1 MVFWLGWW
9 GGFAVSLGL
18 VGWLGGRVGRHAHR
32 YAPDAP
38 QRFHA
43 GAVPRL
49 GGVGMVTGWLAVLW
63 AWWGW
68 QTLAPGALPW
78 LDLHQVVGWS
88 AVVLVVV
95 VVGVL
100 EDVTQR
106 VPVRWRLLC
115 SAFAAALA
123 VGWLDAQVPRLG
135 WPWLD
140 AYWQQ
145 VPLLGM
151 GLALLAVAGLPHA
164 FNLIDGY
171 NGLAA
176 SVAVLIALGLAY
188 VAWQVQDWELV
199 YLMLA
204 LVAVTLGFLLWN
216 YPHGKVFAGDGGA
229 YLWGIVIAV
238 ASVLLVRRHPEV
250 SPWCVMLLLVYPV
263 WETLFSVYRKVS
275 RGDSP
280 GKADALH
287 LHQLVHRRL
296 VPPVPHPDPARSM
309 RARNNRT
316 TPYLVALALLSAL
329 PAALWWRQTPV
340 LVAGCV
346 LFVLVYVVSYVAI
359 VRFKIPPWLQLVLL
373 RK

>member
-1 MVFWLGWW
+1 MVVWLGLL

-18 VGWLGGRVGRHAHR
+18 VGWLSGRVGCHAHR
-32 YAPDAP
+32 YALDAP

-43 GAVPRL
+43 GTVPRL
-49 GGVGMVTGWLAVLW
+49 GGVGMVVGWLAMLW

-68 QTLAPGALPW
+68 QVAMPGALPS
-78 LDLHQVVGWS
+78 LSLYQALGWS
-88 AVVLVVV
+88 AAVLVVV
-95 VVGVL
+95 AVGVL
-100 EDVTQR
+100 EDVTQS

-115 SAFAAALA
+115 SALAAVLA

-140 AYWQQ
+140 GYWQQ
-145 VPLLGM
+145 APVLSM
-151 GLALLAVAGLPHA
+151 GLALLAIAGLPHA

-176 SVAVLIALGLAY
+176 SVAMLIALGLAY

-238 ASVLLVRRHPEV
+238 TSVLLVRRHPEV

-263 WETLFSVYRKVS
+263 WETLFSVYRKTS

-296 VPPVPHPDPARSM
+296 VSPVPHPDPAHSM
-309 RARNNRT
+309 RLRNNRT
-316 TPYLVALALLSAL
+316 TPYLVALALLSVL
-329 PAALWWRQTPV
+329 PAVLWWRDTR
-340 LVAGCV
+340 LLIAGCA
-346 LFVLVYVVSYVAI
+346 LFALVYVAAYMAI
-359 VRFKIPPWLQLVLL
+359 VRFKIPGWVSVVLL

>member
-1 MVFWLGWW
+1 MGVWLVLW

-18 VGWLGGRVGRHAHR
+18 VGWLTGRVGRHAHR

-49 GGVGMVTGWLAVLW
+49 GGVGMVVSWLAVLW
-63 AWWGW
+63 AWQMVMPGTVLGLGLY
-68 QTLAPGALPW
+68 QTL
-78 LDLHQVVGWS
+78 GWS
-88 AVVLVVV
+88 TAVVV
-95 VVGVL
+95 VVAVGVL

-115 SAFAAALA
+115 SALAAALA

-140 AYWQQ
+140 GYWQQ
-145 VPLLGM
+145 IPVLGM
-151 GLALLAVAGLPHA
+151 GLALLAIAGLPHA

-188 VAWQVQDWELV
+188 VASQVQDWELV

-229 YLWGIVIAV
+229 YLWGVVIAV
-238 ASVLLVRRHPEV
+238 ASVLLVQRHPEV
-250 SPWCVMLLLVYPV
+250 SPWCAMLLLVYPV
-263 WETLFSVYRKVS
+263 WETLFSVYRKTS

-296 VPPVPHPDPARSM
+296 VSPVPHADPARSM

-316 TPYLVALALLSAL
+316 TPYLVALALLSVL
-329 PAALWWRQTPV
+329 PAALWWRETP
-340 LVAGCV
+340 LLMACCA
-346 LFVLVYVVSYVAI
+346 LFVLVYVAAYMAI
-359 VRFKIPPWLQLVLL
+359 VRFKIPGWVSAVLL